1 MASRYSV
8 DKNEVERFVEENP
21 IVRNYLNKYSRG
33 ENRSSSHRQHAHIL
47 CRFFKWLRVVKRWD
61 VSPKELLNDQLR
73 RLSSSN
79 ISDMHVHVNLVL
91 EHSRDNSDFE
101 ELSDGRKY
109 QIYATIKSFYGYH
122 EVILTRAKGKFG
134 KRKKRKYYPKQISLV
149 DLRRILGVLG
159 QRERTIALI
168 MFQSGLEIGAVL
180 YKFSYMWDQIQPQLE
195 ARKEKIK
202 IEIDERKGYGKWYFT
217 YISRDAIHELKKW
230 LVIRQRIVERAKE
243 KSGYISPKI
252 EQGAPIFITNKA
264 TPYGENNFH
273 HNYDYIIRKRRL
285 KRVPYAKVSHMFRK
299 LFKTEASIPER
310 AIDRNIVEF
319 WMGHTGGIEKVGAE
333 YDRTPEIYEKVIEA
347 EYEKLEPFINI
358 YSSPIAKRETDP
370 LLRDLEKLAQ
380 IPSVREMFIEIVA
393 DIKTRLEQLARAADP
408 STKQARS
415 VES

>member
-1 MASRYSV
+1 MPSRYSV

-21 IVRNYLNKYSRG
+21 IVRSYLNKYG
-33 ENRSSSHRQHAHIL
+33 HEENRNSTRRQRAHIL
-47 CRFFKWLRVVKRWD
+47 CRYFKWLRVVKGWD
-61 VSPKELLNDQLR
+61 VSPSELLNDQLHREESQSIDDR
-73 RLSSSN
+73 RF
-79 ISDMHVHVNLVL
+79 HVNLAL
-91 EHSRDNSDFE
+91 GHSRDNGDFA

-109 QIYATIKSFYGYH
+109 QIFATIKNFYESH
-122 EVILTRAKGKFG
+122 DVVLTHFRGKFG
-134 KRKKRKYYPKQISLV
+134 KRRNRKYYARQISSV
-149 DLRRILGVLG
+149 DLVRILGVLG

-180 YKFSYMWDQIQPQLE
+180 YKFSYMWDQIKPQLE
-195 ARKEKIK
+195 AGKGRIK
-202 IEIDERKGYGKWYFT
+202 IEVDERKGYGKGYFT

-230 LVIRQRIVERAKE
+230 LVVRQRIVERARE
-243 KSGYISPKI
+243 RFGYVDPQI
-252 EQGAPIFITNKA
+252 EQGTPIFITNKA

-273 HNYDYIIRKRRL
+273 HNYEYIVRKRGL
-285 KRVPYAKVSHMFRK
+285 KRLPYSKVSHMFRK

-319 WMGHTGGIEKVGAE
+319 WMGHTGGIGKVGAE
-333 YDRTPEIYEKVIEA
+333 YDRTPEIYEEVIEA